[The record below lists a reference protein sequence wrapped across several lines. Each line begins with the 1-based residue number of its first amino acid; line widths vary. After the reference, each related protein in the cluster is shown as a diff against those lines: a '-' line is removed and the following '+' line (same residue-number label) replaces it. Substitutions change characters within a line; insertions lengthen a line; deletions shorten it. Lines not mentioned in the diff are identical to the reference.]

1 MEPGRLDLS
10 VMRGAVGVL
19 AISVL
24 ISAIILG
31 ASYYFR
37 EEMKTEFNR
46 HEVRFKDVSRKY
58 LAVDEEER
66 IVKTSYPRFVD
77 LYNHGIIGH
86 ESRLSWVETLNR
98 AGERIRLPELRYKVA
113 SREAY
118 LPEFPVVTGTYQI
131 YASTMELEAG
141 LLHEGDFVAL
151 TEILDREADGLYSI
165 SKCTF
170 KRSLPEI
177 SMDADKTNV
186 FTKCDLEWFSIN
198 LPGDQEIVL

>member
-1 MEPGRLDLS
+1 M
-10 VMRGAVGVL
+10 
-19 AISVL
+19 
-24 ISAIILG
+24 
-31 ASYYFR
+31 
-37 EEMKTEFNR
+37 
-46 HEVRFKDVSRKY
+46 SRKY

-77 LYNHGIIGH
+77 LYNHGIIGR

-118 LPEFPVVTGTYQI
+118 APEFPIVTGTYQI
-131 YASTMELEAG
+131 YSSTMDLQAG

-151 TEILDREADGLYSI
+151 TEFLDREADGLYSI

-170 KRSLPEI
+170 KRMLPEI
-177 SMDADKTNV
+177 SMDARKANISA
-186 FTKCDLEWFSIN
+186 KCDLEWFSIN